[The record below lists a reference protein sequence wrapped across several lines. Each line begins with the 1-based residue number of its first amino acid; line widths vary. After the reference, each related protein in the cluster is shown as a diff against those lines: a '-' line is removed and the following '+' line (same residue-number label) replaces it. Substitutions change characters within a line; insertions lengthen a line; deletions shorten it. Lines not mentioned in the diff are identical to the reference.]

1 MTLAGRR
8 VVLGVSG
15 GIASYKA
22 CTIAR
27 LLTQAGVDVDVVL
40 TASAVEFVRPLIY
53 EALTGR
59 PVLTSLWD
67 RDRALDHIKLARE
80 PDLVVVAP
88 ATANL
93 IARCAQGIAD
103 DALTAILLAREGAV
117 LLAPAM
123 NDKMYASQVT
133 QRNIGVLVGR
143 GWKTVGPNVGAL
155 AEGPSDLPGRMS
167 EPEEIVAVAERQLR
181 GKGALSG
188 RRVLVSAGPTR
199 EGLDAVRVITN
210 RSSGL
215 MGFELAREAYA
226 RGAEVILVTGPTTL
240 DPPYGVDVVRIDS
253 TEELQSAISSHLKV
267 ADVLVMAAAPSD
279 YRPTNK
285 SAEKRARKDG
295 SLGLEL
301 EPTPDVLESTLS
313 DRPERCF
320 CVGFALETG
329 DGLKRAR
336 EKMTQKQLDM
346 VVYNRADQN
355 GSGFEVETNQVILI
369 TDSEE
374 EELPLMTK
382 SEVAAKIL
390 DAVEARV

>member
-1 MTLAGRR
+1 
-8 VVLGVSG
+8 
-15 GIASYKA
+15 
-22 CTIAR
+22 
-27 LLTQAGVDVDVVL
+27 
-40 TASAVEFVRPLIY
+40 
-53 EALTGR
+53 
-59 PVLTSLWD
+59 
-67 RDRALDHIKLARE
+67 
-80 PDLVVVAP
+80 
-88 ATANL
+88 
-93 IARCAQGIAD
+93 
-103 DALTAILLAREGAV
+103 
-117 LLAPAM
+117 
-123 NDKMYASQVT
+123 
-133 QRNIGVLVGR
+133 
-143 GWKTVGPNVGAL
+143 
-155 AEGPSDLPGRMS
+155 
-167 EPEEIVAVAERQLR
+167 
-181 GKGALSG
+181 KGALSG
-188 RRVLVSAGPTR
+188 RRVLVSAGTSR

-210 RSSGL
+210 LSSGL

>member
-40 TASAVEFVRPLIY
+40 TASAAEFVRPLIY

-123 NDKMYASQVT
+123 NDNMYASQVT

>member
-40 TASAVEFVRPLIY
+40 TASAAEFVRPLIY

-123 NDKMYASQVT
+123 NDNMYASQVT

-210 RSSGL
+210 R
-215 MGFELAREAYA
+215 
-226 RGAEVILVTGPTTL
+226 
-240 DPPYGVDVVRIDS
+240 
-253 TEELQSAISSHLKV
+253 
-267 ADVLVMAAAPSD
+267 
-279 YRPTNK
+279 
-285 SAEKRARKDG
+285 
-295 SLGLEL
+295 
-301 EPTPDVLESTLS
+301 
-313 DRPERCF
+313 
-320 CVGFALETG
+320 
-329 DGLKRAR
+329 
-336 EKMTQKQLDM
+336 
-346 VVYNRADQN
+346 
-355 GSGFEVETNQVILI
+355 
-369 TDSEE
+369 
-374 EELPLMTK
+374 
-382 SEVAAKIL
+382 
-390 DAVEARV
+390 